1 MTRVPSRSRLFPG
14 LLLAAG
20 LVLSVGCTA
29 MLMGGGQGG
38 GAGGGAG
45 GAAGEVDDGR
55 LVERVMAA
63 LVAETAV
70 EAGGI
75 EVEASRQV
83 VFLRGSVPTAAQRM
97 RAAEVTAAV
106 DGVAAV
112 RNHLRVPTD

>member
-38 GAGGGAG
+38 GAGGG
-45 GAAGEVDDGR
+45 AGEVDDGR

>member
-1 MTRVPSRSRLFPG
+1 MTRLWSRSRLFPG

-29 MLMGGGQGG
+29 MLMGGGQ
-38 GAGGGAG
+38 GGGAG

-75 EVEASRQV
+75 EVDASRQV

-97 RAAEVTAAV
+97 RAEEVTAAV
-106 DGVAAV
+106 DGVGAV
-112 RNHLRVPTD
+112 RNYLRVPTD

>member
-1 MTRVPSRSRLFPG
+1 MTRVWSRSRLFPG

-38 GAGGGAG
+38 GAGS
-45 GAAGEVDDGR
+45 AAGEVDDGR